1 MTFSLLQMAS
11 IVLVAAGAGLFGA
24 VLGVGGGIFV
34 IPFLVLVLHVPMH
47 NAVAA
52 SICMVV
58 ATSSAAASVNVGKG
72 FVNLKLGMSLETFTV
87 LGAMVGGLLA
97 GHLRGPVLMAVFGVV
112 LIPIS
117 YLMILRIPTRREVE
131 EGGDVGR
138 LGGTYYDPNE
148 GRTIRYRIRRLPA
161 ALGISLLAGGV
172 SGLLGLGGGIFKVPA
187 MNLFCGV
194 PMKAATTTSNFMIGV
209 TAAGSAFLYL
219 GRGEVHPLLAGAAVL
234 GVLMGSLGGAW
245 ATPFLRGA
253 SIRRAFG
260 VFVLVTAVQMLWR
273 AYHA

>member
-1 MTFSLLQMAS
+1 MTFSLLQLFS
-11 IVLVAAGAGLFGA
+11 IILVAAGAGLFGA

-72 FVNLKLGMSLETFTV
+72 FVNLKLGMTLETFTV
-87 LGAMVGGLLA
+87 LGAMVGGVAA
-97 GHLRGPVLMAVFGVV
+97 GHLKGPTLMAAFGAV

-117 YLMILRIPTRREVE
+117 YLMIRRLPSRKEVAK
-131 EGGDVGR
+131 GGDVGR
-138 LGGTYYDPNE
+138 LGGIYFDPVE

-219 GRGEVHPLLAGAAVL
+219 GRGEVHPLLKHGWP
-234 GVLMGSLGGAW
+234 S
-245 ATPFLRGA
+245 RA
-253 SIRRAFG
+253 SGWPWPGRRARTPASRG
-260 VFVLVTAVQMLWR
+260 RL
-273 AYHA
+273 

>member
-1 MTFSLLQMAS
+1 MTFSLLQLLS
-11 IVLVAAGAGLFGA
+11 IILVAAGAGLFGA

-34 IPFLVLVLHVPMH
+34 IPYLVLVLHVPMH

-87 LGAMVGGLLA
+87 LGAMVGGVVA
-97 GHLRGPVLMAVFGVV
+97 GRLKGPTLMAAFGLV

-117 YLMILRIPTRREVE
+117 YLMIKKLPSRPEVA

-138 LGGTYYDPNE
+138 LGGVYFDPVE
-148 GRTIRYRIRRLPA
+148 GRTVRYRIRLLPTA
-161 ALGISLLAGGV
+161 MGISLLAGGV

-187 MNLFCGV
+187 MNLLCGV

-219 GRGEVHPLLAGAAVL
+219 GRGEVHPLLASAAVL
-234 GVLMGSLGGAW
+234 GVLAGSLGGAW

-253 SIRRAFG
+253 LLRRAFG
-260 VFVLVTAVQMLWR
+260 LFVMATAIQMLWR
-273 AYHA
+273 ATHG

>member
-1 MTFSLLQMAS
+1 MTFSLLQILS
-11 IVLVAAGAGLFGA
+11 ILMVSAGAGLFGA

-87 LGAMVGGLLA
+87 LGAMVGGLAA
-97 GHLRGPVLMAVFGVV
+97 GHLRGPTLMATFGAV

-117 YLMILRIPTRREVE
+117 YLMILKIPTRREVA
-131 EGGDVGR
+131 EGTDVGR
-138 LGGTYYDPNE
+138 LGGAYYDPTE
-148 GRTIRYRIRRLPA
+148 GRTIRYSVRRVPA
-161 ALGISLLAGGV
+161 AFGISLLAGAV

-234 GVLMGSLGGAW
+234 GVLLGSIGGAW
-245 ATPFLRGA
+245 ATPYLKGA
-253 SIRRAFG
+253 LIRRAFG
-260 VFVLVTAVQMLWR
+260 LFVLLTALQMLWR
-273 AYHA
+273 AVHA